1 MKSKK
6 QIEEEV
12 KNEIAKI
19 KPYVKELVS
28 ATKRYDESSNIVTGA
43 RRYDAKKRLFKTIA
57 SIAQVI
63 SYNWLTEYNETITKD
78 EMDEIFK
85 EAFDSVAFEER
96 DEYSLQ
102 RDEYECYRN
111 IIGVSNIME
120 GI

>member
-1 MKSKK
+1 MKNRN

-12 KNEIAKI
+12 KKEIAKI

-28 ATKRYDESSNIVTGA
+28 ATKRYDKSPNIVTGA
-43 RRYDAKKRLFKTIA
+43 RRYDAKYRLFKTIA

-85 EAFDSVAFEER
+85 EAFDSVTFDER
-96 DEYSLQ
+96 DEYSSQ
-102 RDEYECYRN
+102 RAEYDCYRN
-111 IIGVSNIME
+111 IIGVSNIVE